1 MNKDRVYMKPPFGLG
16 EPKEVEATPE
26 VLVPLMLA
34 GWTQC
39 DPPRLVQAKTGKEVT
54 ENVNN

>member
-16 EPKEVEATPE
+16 EPKEVDATPE

-39 DPPRLVQAKTGKEVT
+39 ELPKRGKEVT
-54 ENVNN
+54 ENVND

>member
-1 MNKDRVYMKPPFGLG
+1 MHTVWLMPPWGRG

-26 VLVPLMLA
+26 VLVPLMVA

-39 DPPRLVQAKTGKEVT
+39 QPPTTTTTEEVIPQ
-54 ENVNN
+54 

>member
-1 MNKDRVYMKPPFGLG
+1 MNKDRVFMKPSFGLG
-16 EPKEVEATPE
+16 EPREVDATPE

-39 DPPRLVQAKTGKEVT
+39 ELPKRCKEVT
-54 ENVNN
+54 ENVND

>member
-1 MNKDRVYMKPPFGLG
+1 MNSDRVYMKPPFGLG

-39 DPPRLVQAKTGKEVT
+39 EQPKRSEEVT
-54 ENVNN
+54 KNVHD